1 MLLGALVWINGFLS
15 LIKEGKYV
23 TIPTG
28 YLHYFGEMVPSDVF
42 DPAKEAVFEGLKAF
56 IPNRVDTYLK
66 NRYGKDYMVIPPKE
80 KQEVHPVVAF
90 SYGITSE

>member
-1 MLLGALVWINGFLS
+1 M
-15 LIKEGKYV
+15 